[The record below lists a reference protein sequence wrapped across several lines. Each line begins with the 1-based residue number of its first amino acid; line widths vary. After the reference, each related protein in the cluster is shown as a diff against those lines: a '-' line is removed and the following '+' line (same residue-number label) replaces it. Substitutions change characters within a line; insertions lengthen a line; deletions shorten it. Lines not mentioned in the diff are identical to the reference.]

1 MIIAFLMSSGL
12 SLCSAN
18 DSPRRPHC
26 LWTVPTQGWHICGL
40 SRVSAALEGPCVS
53 QVVNK
58 PYWGNW
64 DEDGRTES
72 PPRNPLPQ
80 PPTRFLFLFLFF
92 LLFMLTTNKTSVV
105 PSTLFRPHPSLHH
118 LPRSVCFCAAVSLQH
133 MPALLGHQL
142 HSEDFMQKSSSGRHY
157 EVHRWAL
164 WLMLHPRSIR
174 GLSLVMH
181 ITTLLWD

>member
-12 SLCSAN
+12 SLRSAN

-26 LWTVPTQGWHICGL
+26 LWTVPTQGWHIRGL
-40 SRVSAALEGPCVS
+40 SRVDAALGGPRAS
-53 QVVNK
+53 QVFNK

-64 DEDGRTES
+64 DEDGRTDS
-72 PPRNPLPQ
+72 G
-80 PPTRFLFLFLFF
+80 PPTTARFLFLFLFF

-105 PSTLFRPHPSLHH
+105 PSTLFCPHPSLQH
-118 LPRSVCFCAAVSLQH
+118 LPWSVCFCAAVSLQH

-142 HSEDFMQKSSSGRHY
+142 HSEGFMQKSSSGRHY

-164 WLMLHPRSIR
+164 
-174 GLSLVMH
+174 
-181 ITTLLWD
+181 